1 MLDPW
6 IIDEIRRREQD
17 RLREDEAVERLPCE
31 VPSILPPEPEHHG
44 EEGPGRGV
52 VVVDYTL

>member
-17 RLREDEAVERLPCE
+17 RLREDEAVEQLPCE
-31 VPSILPPEPEHHG
+31 VPSVLPPESEHRG
-44 EEGPGRGV
+44 EEGPARGV